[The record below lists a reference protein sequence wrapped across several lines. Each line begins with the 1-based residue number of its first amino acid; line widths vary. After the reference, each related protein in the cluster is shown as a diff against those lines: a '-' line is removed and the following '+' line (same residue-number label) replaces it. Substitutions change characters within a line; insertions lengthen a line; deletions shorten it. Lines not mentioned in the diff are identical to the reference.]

1 MAELAPYAVSAA
13 NSRGRTKSEDAP
25 QGRSQF
31 QRDRDRIIHS
41 GAFRRLEYK
50 TQVFVNHEG
59 DLFRTRLTHSIEV
72 AQIARSI
79 ARCLRLNEDLAEAIS
94 LAHDL
99 GHTPFGH
106 AGQDALNACMK
117 PYGGFEHNLQSLR
130 VVDMLE
136 ERYAE
141 FDGLNLCF
149 ETREGILK
157 HCSADNAAK
166 LGEVGERFLKNRR
179 PSLEAQVA
187 NLADEIAYNNHDV
200 DDGLRSG
207 LVTLEQLET
216 VPLVAAQLN
225 EVRRAY
231 PDLSERRVV
240 HETVRRMIN
249 TLVTDLLR
257 QSEANIAAQGLATL
271 DDVRNAPALIA
282 YSPEINEMQR
292 ALKNFLRIHLYRH
305 YRVLRMSAK
314 AQRIISDLFGIF
326 MEDSRLL
333 PPQFQQRA
341 GNGEAVGYPA
351 ASPLRGSLA
360 EQDRARGVA
369 DYIAGMTDRYAI
381 REHRRIFAVEELV

>member
-1 MAELAPYAVSAA
+1 MAELAPYAVGNN
-13 NSRGRTKSEDAP
+13 NSRGRLVSEKSPE
-25 QGRSQF
+25 GRSEF

-41 GAFRRLEYK
+41 NAFRRLEYK

-79 ARCLRLNEDLAEAIS
+79 ARRLRLNEDLAEAIS

-130 VVDMLE
+130 VVDVLE

-157 HCSADNAAK
+157 HCSAENAK
-166 LGEVGERFLKNRR
+166 RLGELGERFLNDRR
-179 PSLEAQVA
+179 PSLEAQIA

-207 LVTLEQLET
+207 LISLEQLEA
-216 VPLVAAQLN
+216 VPLVATHLR
-225 EVRRAY
+225 EVRKVH
-231 PDLSERRVV
+231 PELNERRVI
-240 HETVRRMIN
+240 HETIRRMIN
-249 TLVTDLLR
+249 TLVTDLIR
-257 QSEANIAAQGLATL
+257 QSEHNIDKQGLATL
-271 DDVRNAPALIA
+271 DGVRNAPALIA
-282 YSPEINEMQR
+282 YSAEVNEQQR
-292 ALKNFLRIHLYRH
+292 ELKNFLRTRLYRH
-305 YRVLRMSAK
+305 FRVQRMSAK
-314 AQRIISDLFGIF
+314 SQRIIRDLFGIF
-326 MEDSRLL
+326 LANNALL
-333 PPQFQQRA
+333 PPQYQRQ
-341 GNGEAVGYPA
+341 E
-351 ASPLRGSLA
+351 
-360 EQDRARGVA
+360 ETERARAVA

-381 REHRRIFAVEELV
+381 REHRRIFAVEEVSV